1 MVLPHAFD
9 TKNPTAVAKAV
20 KAIFVVAGR
29 GESCPLIDRAI
40 EDVAEMFKGNYSGY
54 QAIDM
59 EYHDLD
65 HTFQVTICMAHLL
78 KGRREAGKKPVLGI
92 REWELAVVAAL
103 LHDTGFLKET
113 GDNSG
118 TGAKYTFIHE
128 QRSCAFTRQYLPSLG
143 VSPSE
148 IEDICAAMMCTG
160 PRNRIGNVTFQR
172 EEAREI
178 ALLLVTADY
187 LAQMSA
193 GDYLEKLPLLY
204 REFVESFERE
214 GIPPE
219 KRPYQSLEQLLEM
232 TPGFWEKFV
241 LPLLDGEAEGVYRYL
256 SPEGTP
262 NPYIEAVVGNLE
274 ELDRRLGST
283 AAE

>member
-1 MVLPHAFD
+1 MVPPHAID
-9 TKNPTAVAKAV
+9 TKNPTAVAEAV
-20 KAIFVVAGR
+20 KAIFVVAG
-29 GESCPLIDRAI
+29 GEGSFQLIDRAI
-40 EDVAEMFKGNYSGY
+40 EEVADMFNGNYPGY
-54 QAIDM
+54 QVIDM

-78 KGRREAGKKPVLGI
+78 KGRREKEKEPVLKI
-92 REWELAVVAAL
+92 RDWELAVIAAL

-128 QRSCAFTRQYLPSLG
+128 QRSCAFARKFLPKLG

-148 IEDICAAMMCTG
+148 IEDVCAMLMCTG
-160 PRNRIGNVTFQR
+160 PRNRIGNVAFQR
-172 EEAREI
+172 EEARQI

-204 REFVESFERE
+204 REFVEAFERE

-241 LPLLDGEAEGVYRYL
+241 LPLLNGEAEGVYRYL

-262 NPYIEAVVGNLE
+262 NPYIEAVTRNLK
-274 ELDRRLGST
+274 ELERRLGSKM
-283 AAE
+283 A

>member
-1 MVLPHAFD
+1 MVPPHAID
-9 TKNPTAVAKAV
+9 TKNPTAVAEAV

-29 GESCPLIDRAI
+29 RESSALLDRAI
-40 EDVAEMFKGNYSGY
+40 DDVAGMFNGNFPGY

-65 HTFQVTICMAHLL
+65 HTFQVTICMADLL
-78 KGRREAGKKPVLGI
+78 RGRREKGVEPMLEI
-92 REWELAVVAAL
+92 RDWELALLAAL

-118 TGAKYTFIHE
+118 SGAKYTFVHE
-128 QRSCAFTRQYLPSLG
+128 QRSCAFARKYLPGLG

-148 IEDICAAMMCTG
+148 IEDICAMLMCTG
-160 PRNRIGNVTFQR
+160 PRNRIGNVSFQR
-172 EEAREI
+172 EEARQI

-193 GDYLEKLPLLY
+193 ADYLEKLPLLY
-204 REFVESFERE
+204 SEFVEAFERE

-219 KRPYQSLEQLLEM
+219 KRPYQSLEQLLGM
-232 TPGFWEKFV
+232 TPGFWENFV
-241 LPLLDGEAEGVYRYL
+241 LPLLKGEAEGVYRYL
-256 SPEGTP
+256 SHEGEP
-262 NPYIEAVVGNLE
+262 NPYIEAVTANLA
-274 ELDRRLGST
+274 ELERRQG
-283 AAE
+283 AEAK